1 MKKSLYTAALV
12 VMGITASYAQTA
24 QRAERPERKERV
36 ERAGRENQTPEQRA
50 ERAANA
56 MQQKLSLTADQKQKV
71 QAIELERI
79 KKNEEW
85 RKNDEGA
92 MKGKMEERKAYFKS
106 SQDKIDA
113 ILTAEQKKTLAASRA
128 EMKDRMKDRKGGKG
142 PRGPR
147 PGNDGTPPPPPPAN
161 N

>member
-1 MKKSLYTAALV
+1 MKKILYTVALV
-12 VMGITASYAQTA
+12 VMGITASYAQKL
-24 QRAERPERKERV
+24 ERP
-36 ERAGRENQTPEQRA
+36 ERAGREKQTPEQRA
-50 ERAANA
+50 ERAATQ
-56 MQQKLSLTADQKQKV
+56 MQQKLSLTADQKQKI

-85 RKNDEGA
+85 RKKDEGA
-92 MKGKMEERKAYFKS
+92 MKGKIEERKAYFKA

-113 ILTAEQKKTLAASRA
+113 VLTADQKKTLEASRA
-128 EMKDRMKDRKGGKG
+128 EMKDRMKDRKDGKG

-147 PGNDGTPPPPPPAN
+147 PAKGTLPPPPPAN